1 MASLQRIRNHGALLI
16 AIVGLA
22 MLAFILGDFLN
33 SGSSFFNRSR
43 ENVGV
48 IEGQKIH
55 YTEYEAAKEQLTEVY
70 KIESGRSDFDEDMHA
85 QIRNQVWNMFVMDYT
100 MRAQAKK
107 IGMDITADE
116 LTELCVGENVHQI
129 LRGRRA
135 FYGEDG
141 QYSRE
146 IVKNLISAINEG
158 SEDGEQN
165 ANLQQAKTYWMYWE
179 KAVRMSYMQEKYTTL
194 LQHLLKA
201 NSLDAEYAFDARQKG
216 VSAEYVMQPYF
227 SVADS
232 LVKVSDRDIKKLYAQ
247 HKEQYKQTPNR
258 AIKYIAF
265 DIVPSED
272 DFKAAETLM
281 NNLKEEFQSA
291 EDVSLVVTTNSDIM
305 YDGRDY
311 SEETVP
317 AQFKE
322 FAFAKGAKAGDCTE
336 ILFENNTYAMARI
349 MQAGYS
355 LPDSV
360 ELKAIVEGGE
370 DQELG
375 WFKAA
380 DLPKNI
386 AEPALAGKRGDK
398 FTVAQGMG
406 EQTYEIMEIG
416 KPTPKVKLAILAREV
431 TPSSKTYSIIYNN
444 AKQFIVNNNNAEA
457 LEAAAQEAGMTVV
470 PQFNLTATTDKV
482 GQLAASRPIV
492 RWAFE
497 AKEGQVSDVFE
508 CGQQFI
514 VAALTEV
521 NDGDYRPLEAV
532 RAELTYEATN
542 NAKAA
547 YIKKELKGVES
558 LEAAAQIMGQKVQS
572 VERVSL
578 ADSRFGN
585 AGMEPAVIGAAIAQ
599 GENTLSEPIQGNMG
613 VFVVKTGAANNAEGT
628 FNAESEKAQLSSR
641 FAYLPYQAIQLLEDE
656 AEITDNRANFQ

>member
-1 MASLQRIRNHGALLI
+1 MASLQKIRNHGALLI
-16 AIVGLA
+16 TIVGLA

-48 IEGQKIH
+48 VEGKKIH
-55 YTEYEAAKEQLTEVY
+55 YTEYESAKEQLTEVY
-70 KIESGRSDFDEDMHA
+70 KIETGRTDFDEDMHT
-85 QIRNQVWNMFVMDYT
+85 QIRNQVWNMLVMDYT
-100 MRAQAKK
+100 LRAQAEE

-116 LTELCVGENVHQI
+116 LSELCIGENVHQI
-129 LRGRRA
+129 IRGRRA
-135 FYGEDG
+135 FMDENG
-141 QYSRE
+141 QFSRDA
-146 IVKNLISAINEG
+146 VKNLISAISQE

-165 ANLQQAKTYWMYWE
+165 ALLKQYKTYWLYWE
-179 KAVRMSYMQEKYTTL
+179 KAVRISYMQEKYTAL

-201 NSLDAEYAFDARQKG
+201 NSLDAQFAFDNRQHG
-216 VSAEYVMQPYF
+216 LSAEYVMQPYF
-227 SVADS
+227 TVADS
-232 LVKVSDRDIKKLYAQ
+232 LVKVSDSEVKKLYKQ

-265 DIVPSED
+265 DIVPSEE
-272 DFKAAETLM
+272 DFKAAQELLE
-281 NNLKEEFQSA
+281 NLREEFKTA
-291 EDVSLVVTTNSDIM
+291 EDVSLVVNTNSDIM

-311 SEETVP
+311 SEESVP

-355 LPDSV
+355 MPDSV
-360 ELKAIVEGGE
+360 ELKAIVEDGE

-375 WFKAA
+375 WFKAT

-386 AEPALAGKRGDK
+386 AEPALAGKRGEK

-406 EQTYEIMEIG
+406 EQTYEILEIG

-431 TPSSKTYSIIYNN
+431 TPSSKTYSAIYNN
-444 AKQFIVNNNNAEA
+444 AKQFVVANKNAEA
-457 LEAAAQEAGMTVV
+457 LEAAAQEQGLTVV
-470 PQFNLTATTDKV
+470 PQYNLTETTDKV
-482 GQLAASRPIV
+482 GQLKSSRPIV

-497 AKEGQVSDVFE
+497 SKEGAVSDVFE
-508 CGQQFI
+508 CGQQFV

-521 NDGDYRPLEAV
+521 NDGDYRSLEDV

-547 YIKKELKGVES
+547 YIKKQLKGVEN
-558 LEAAAQIMGQKVQS
+558 LEAAAEKMGQRVQS

-585 AGMEPAVIGAAIAQ
+585 AGMEPAVIGKTIAL
-599 GENTLSEPIQGNMG
+599 GENALSEPIQGNTG
-613 VFVVKTGAANNAEGT
+613 VFVVKTGAANDLAEEI
-628 FNAESEKAQLSSR
+628 NLEAEKTQLASR
-641 FAYLPYQAIQLLEDE
+641 YTYLPYQAMQL
-656 AEITDNRANFQ
+656 AEEKADIVDNRANFQ

>member
-146 IVKNLISAINEG
+146 IVKNLIAAINEG
-158 SEDGEQN
+158 SEDSEQN

-179 KAVRMSYMQEKYTTL
+179 KAVRMSYMQEKYTSL

-291 EDVSLVVTTNSDIM
+291 EDVSLVVNTNSDIM

-317 AQFKE
+317 AQFKD

-386 AEPALAGKRGDK
+386 AEPALAGKRGEK

>member
-48 IEGQKIH
+48 IEGQKVH

-70 KIESGRSDFDEDMHA
+70 KIETGRSDFDEDMHA

-158 SEDGEQN
+158 SEDAEQN

-179 KAVRMSYMQEKYTTL
+179 KAVRMSYMQEKYTSL

-227 SVADS
+227 TVADS

-258 AIKYIAF
+258 AIKYVAF

-272 DFKAAETLM
+272 DFKAAE
-281 NNLKEEFQSA
+281 NLLKSLQEEFKTT
-291 EDVSLVVTTNSDIM
+291 EDVSLVVNTNSDIM

-322 FAFAKGAKAGDCTE
+322 FAFAKGAKAGDCTD

-360 ELKAIVEGGE
+360 ELKAIVEDGE

-375 WFKAA
+375 WFKAT

-386 AEPALAGKRGDK
+386 AEPALAGKRGEK

-508 CGQQFI
+508 CGQQFV

-521 NDGDYRPLEAV
+521 NDGEYRSLEAV
-532 RAELTYEATN
+532 RAELSYEATN
-542 NAKAA
+542 NAKAE

-599 GENTLSEPIQGNMG
+599 GENALSEPIQGNMG
-613 VFVVKTGAANNAEGT
+613 VFVIKTGAANNAEGT

-641 FAYLPYQAIQLLEDE
+641 FAYLPYQAIQLLEDK
-656 AEITDNRANFQ
+656 ADITDNRANFQ